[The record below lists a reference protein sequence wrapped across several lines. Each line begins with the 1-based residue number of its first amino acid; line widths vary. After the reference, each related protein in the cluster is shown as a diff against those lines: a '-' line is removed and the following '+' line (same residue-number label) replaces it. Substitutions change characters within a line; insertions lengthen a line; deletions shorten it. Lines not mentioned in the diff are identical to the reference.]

1 MKPLQWLART
11 STPDGSDMALTL
23 RDTEY
28 VILVGGKPLMSSRM
42 HGSEEALATL
52 ACADARL
59 RKHPRV
65 LVGGLGMGFTLRAA
79 LDLLPADGAVTV
91 AELVPAVVEWNRG
104 ALADLAGRPLA
115 DPRARVHVG
124 DVAEV
129 IGAAR
134 GLDAILLDVDN
145 SPHALTRP
153 SNQGLYGEAGLA
165 ASARALRPGGCVAIW
180 SAVQAPEVMGRM
192 RRAGLAPE
200 AHAARA
206 VGRSGGVHTIY
217 VGRTDGSRALPR
229 K

>member
-1 MKPLQWLART
+1 MKPWVELARAPAPGGGT
-11 STPDGSDMALTL
+11 LVLRRRDRELVIVVDGEL
-23 RDTEY
+23 
-28 VILVGGKPLMSSRM
+28 LMSSRK
-42 HGSEEALATL
+42 HGSEEALARIG
-52 ACADARL
+52 CARL
-59 RKHPRV
+59 GPSPRV

-79 LDLLPADGAVTV
+79 LDLLPADAEVTV
-91 AELVPAVVEWNRG
+91 AELVPAVVDWNRG
-104 ALADLAGRPLA
+104 ELADLAGRPLA

-180 SAVQAPEVMGRM
+180 SAVQASEVMGRM

-217 VGRTDGSRALPR
+217 LGRTDGSVALPR